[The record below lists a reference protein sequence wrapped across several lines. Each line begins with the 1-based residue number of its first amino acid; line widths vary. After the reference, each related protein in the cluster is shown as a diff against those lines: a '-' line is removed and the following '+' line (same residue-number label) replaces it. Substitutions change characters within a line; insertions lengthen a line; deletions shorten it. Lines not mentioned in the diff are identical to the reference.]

1 MYPFITETNFK
12 MLRNTL
18 YLYYMFRALT
28 FTNRWRPLLDLIKN
42 WKLHKPVIKQ
52 KYFHVRYAMITV
64 TTIKLNVKLASISSL
79 NFWPESSL
87 SIFFTLGN

>member
-1 MYPFITETNFK
+1 MSPFIIETNFK

-18 YLYYMFRALT
+18 YVSYMFRALT
-28 FTNRWRPLLDLIKN
+28 STNRWRPLLDLIKN
-42 WKLHKPVIKQ
+42 WKLHEPVIKQ

-64 TTIKLNVKLASISSL
+64 TTIKLNAKLASIRSH
-79 NFWPESSL
+79 FWPESSL